1 MNTAD
6 WQIVK
11 EILNSALAL
20 PPSDRPRYLHEACGE
35 RADLRAEVDSLLA
48 AHDDSGDFL
57 DPASLTLPEESLIGE
72 TLGAYRITG
81 RIGDGG
87 MGTVYRAER
96 GDEVYER
103 QVAVKV
109 LKRGMDTSQIV
120 RRFHAERA
128 ILARLDHPNVAR
140 ILDGGTTPSGLPYF
154 VMELVEG
161 EPLDE
166 YCNRHKYSTVERVK
180 IFRKVCDAVEYAHQ
194 NLIVHRD
201 LKPSNILVGANGEPK
216 LLDFGIA
223 KLLDDHAPQQTMTLV
238 RMMTPEYA
246 SPEQVR
252 GEPITTASD
261 AYSLGVI
268 LYELLTGH
276 RPYKLATR
284 APAEAALVV
293 CEVEP
298 ERPSSVVRR
307 PGDTATAQELAEPR
321 EGRPDRLRRKLA
333 GDLDN
338 IILMALRKDPRRR
351 YASAGAL
358 SEDLWRYLYGAPVKA
373 RGDSFRYR
381 AEKFVQRNRVMVAAA
396 ALAALGLIGGT
407 VAAVREARVARAE
420 RARAER
426 RFNDVRKL
434 ANSFLFEMHD
444 AVAKLPGS
452 TETRALIVR
461 KALEYFDSLASEATG
476 DTSLQRELA
485 AAYRRVGDVLGR
497 SGEANLGDAA
507 AARRSYEKAREILE
521 QVYRADPSVESRVEL
536 AAIYGRLSE
545 GGRDDAGL
553 TLARKGVDLLEAAHA
568 ADPANTRVATALGSA
583 LWDVAS
589 SLTGRGEYAA
599 ALPVRRRILE
609 IFEGVEKQTG
619 TKAAKRNVA
628 LAQKTLGSL
637 CTRLEKYDDALR
649 HLRRAAEID
658 GALLAADPANPQTRM
673 DFTFSVSD
681 LGFALGKL
689 GQTAEAIAQ
698 YQRVLPIRR
707 NLLEQDPKDA
717 RARRSLAATL
727 QRLAHLYAVQR
738 DFATAMPMHQEA
750 LALRGATADDQERNL
765 ETAGHYQQIAE
776 DFAQAGRAADAC
788 TWFRRARSVYQNADA
803 AKPLY
808 GEAKLTYEV
817 TKREVARCVGKQPSK

>member
-6 WQIVK
+6 WQLVK
-11 EILNSALAL
+11 EILDGALAL
-20 PPSDRPRYLHEACGE
+20 PPAE
-35 RADLRAEVDSLLA
+35 RAGYVRDSCGDRLELRAEVESLLA
-48 AHDDSGDFL
+48 AHDGAGDFL
-57 DPASLTLPEESLIGE
+57 DPASLAPPEESLVGE

-96 GDEVYER
+96 DDALYER
-103 QVAVKV
+103 PVALKV
-109 LKRGMDTSQIV
+109 LKRGMDTEQIV

-140 ILDGGTTPSGLPYF
+140 ILDGGTTKSGLPYF

-161 EPLDE
+161 LPLDE
-166 YCNRHKYSTVERVK
+166 YCDQHRYSTVERVK
-180 IFRKVCDAVEYAHQ
+180 LFRKVCEAVEYAHQ

-223 KLLDDHAPQQTMTLV
+223 KLLDEHAPQQTLTGF

-261 AYSLGVI
+261 TYSLGVI
-268 LYELLTGH
+268 LYELLTGR
-276 RPYKLATR
+276 RPYKLTAR

-293 CEVEP
+293 CQAEP

-307 PGDTATAQELAEPR
+307 PGETATADELAGTR

-381 AEKFVQRNRVMVAAA
+381 AEKFIQRNRVMVAAA
-396 ALAALGLIGGT
+396 GLAALGLLGGT
-407 VAAVREARVARAE
+407 AAALREARIARAE

-434 ANSFLFEMHD
+434 ANAFLFDFHD
-444 AVAKLPGS
+444 SVAKLPGS
-452 TETRALIVR
+452 TETRALVVR
-461 KALEYFDSLASEATG
+461 KALDYLDSLAAEAGG
-476 DTSLQRELA
+476 DTGLQRELA
-485 AAYRRVGDVLGR
+485 AAYSRVGDVLGR
-497 SGEANLGDAA
+497 PGEANLGDPAGA
-507 AARRSYEKAREILE
+507 LRNYEKARAILE
-521 QVYRADPSVESRVEL
+521 EVYKADPGIETRISL
-536 AAIYGRLSE
+536 AAVYGRLSE
-545 GGRDDAGL
+545 SRVDPARSEQ
-553 TLARKGVDLLEAAHA
+553 LARQAVDLLEPAYA
-568 ADPANTRVATALGSA
+568 ADPANVRIANGLGSA
-583 LWDVAS
+583 LWDLAATYTS
-589 SLTGRGEYAA
+589 KGDYAA

-609 IFEGVEKQTG
+609 IFQDVERQTG
-619 TKAAKRNVA
+619 TPRARRNVA
-628 LAQKTLGSL
+628 LAEKTLGSL
-637 CTRLEKYDDALR
+637 FTRLGQLDAALE
-649 HLRRAAEID
+649 HLSRAAEID
-658 GALLAADPANPQTRM
+658 GALLAQDPANPQTRM

-681 LGFALGKL
+681 YGYALGRL
-689 GQTAEAIAQ
+689 GKYDEAIAQ
-698 YQRVLPIRR
+698 YRRALPIRR
-707 NLLEQDPKDA
+707 ELAQQDPKDA

-727 QRLAHLYAVQR
+727 QRLGHFYALKG
-738 DFATAMPMHQEA
+738 DFATAMPLHQEA
-750 LALRGATADDQERNL
+750 LALRNTLPAGQEENL
-765 ETAGHYQQIAE
+765 ETARHYQQIAE
-776 DFAQAGRAADAC
+776 DFAAKSRNAEAC
-788 TWFRRARSVYQNADA
+788 AWFRRALQVYGNAHRN
-803 AKPLY
+803 KPLY
-808 GEAKLTYEV
+808 GDALRLFEYTTKEA
-817 TKREVARCVGKQPSK
+817 ARCGG